1 MSLLIAPVPLL
12 HITGLCRPFPG
23 FMVGWLPGGFSHVD
37 ALVAGGVEEGREMP
51 GDVSPL
57 SLCAL
62 DSVSSRGWD
71 PLTGHLQPGVLGSGD
86 SSSSACLPDLEAV
99 LAASCGWCLSSSQ
112 IPLCTFGSAAL
123 IPHIKFP
130 PGSSS
135 LCFLVS

>member
-1 MSLLIAPVPLL
+1 M
-12 HITGLCRPFPG
+12 TR
-23 FMVGWLPGGFSHVD
+23 
-37 ALVAGGVEEGREMP
+37 
-51 GDVSPL
+51 DVSPL

-71 PLTGHLQPGVLGSGD
+71 PLTVPPLTGHLQPGVLGSGD

-112 IPLCTFGSAAL
+112 FPLCTFRSAAL

-130 PGSSS
+130 PGSFS
-135 LCFLVS
+135 LYFLVS